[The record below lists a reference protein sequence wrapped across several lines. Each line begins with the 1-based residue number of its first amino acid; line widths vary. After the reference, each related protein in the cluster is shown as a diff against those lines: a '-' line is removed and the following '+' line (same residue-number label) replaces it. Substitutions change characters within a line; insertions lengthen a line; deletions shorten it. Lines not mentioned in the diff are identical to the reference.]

1 MADSE
6 EGADQV
12 EVEVMDEVA
21 GEEEE
26 AEEGGNMGMIIGIV
40 GVLLVVVVAGIG
52 LACYFMSSGSG
63 TCKKDQD
70 ECTKT
75 DLAKQD
81 EEPAKSM
88 DEKLKGDEFCAKL
101 SDAQC
106 VAATFANEKKCCT
119 KGGDAPAA
127 TAGGT

>member
-26 AEEGGNMGMIIGIV
+26 AEEGGNMGLIIGGVIV
-40 GVLLVVVVAGIG
+40 LIIVVIVILGIAWWATSG
-52 LACYFMSSGSG
+52 GSG

-127 TAGGT
+127 GGT